1 MSGIP
6 LLIQIKIKKVKLL
19 TDLNRD
25 STNSK
30 RKEQVDDQLYKTI
43 GGHKKKKKY
52 DVSLISLNGNT
63 QLNWTMQIKRSDWS
77 RAYFITKSW
86 NTLSFSKK

>member
-43 GGHKKKKKY
+43 GGHKKKKK
-52 DVSLISLNGNT
+52 V
-63 QLNWTMQIKRSDWS
+63 
-77 RAYFITKSW
+77 
-86 NTLSFSKK
+86 